1 MSHALTTASAEHHSV
16 SRNRVQPLAESR
28 GRSIALALV
37 LTFALPLA
45 ARAEVHVEGSPAAVR
60 ITTSRDSIG
69 DVLSALGVAFDLRH
83 RSAIGLDAAA
93 NPTYAGPIE
102 RVIAN
107 LLDGFNYAVK
117 TSQGTTTEII
127 VFGRRGEVA
136 IPPPAPKRS
145 TGLLSRWR

>member
-1 MSHALTTASAEHHSV
+1 MSRTRIALVA
-16 SRNRVQPLAESR
+16 
-28 GRSIALALV
+28 ALAL
-37 LTFALPLA
+37 ALPHA
-45 ARAEVHVEGSPAAVR
+45 AHAEVHVEGNPAAVHVTAR
-60 ITTSRDSIG
+60 GDSIG
-69 DVLSALGVAFDLRH
+69 DVLSALGVAFNLRH
-83 RSAIGLDAAA
+83 RSAIELDAAA

-136 IPPPAPKRS
+136 IPPPAPKPAP
-145 TGLLSRWR
+145 GLLSRWR